1 MRNYILTYIGKKYSN
16 NHSP

>member
-1 MRNYILTYIGKKYSN
+1 MRNYILTYIGKNYSN